1 MEKWNGKVYTKGQI
15 FREKNKTYKSLK
27 KKMYVF
33 TEFRMENLVR
43 AFSFIIYD
51 GTLDGDRPSAPPY
64 LQRRHLTF
72 IKYRVVCHLVRGKSW
87 ETIVNTMAYNR

>member
-1 MEKWNGKVYTKGQI
+1 MERSIPRV
-15 FREKNKTYKSLK
+15 KSFAKRIKRIRVWK

-51 GTLDGDRPSAPPY
+51 GTLDGDRPSAP
-64 LQRRHLTF
+64 R
-72 IKYRVVCHLVRGKSW
+72 I
-87 ETIVNTMAYNR
+87 YNVGI